1 VQLLHRASH
10 AGPNIGKLCQA
21 IHQRQGQVGVRR
33 ILGVLSLAKRFG
45 PVLVD
50 EACAAAL
57 ELGIQEYHFVRRY
70 LERQPSLPLTLH
82 QVDPLI
88 RELQQYRDVIQLR
101 LKESEP
107 T

>member
-1 VQLLHRASH
+1 M
-10 AGPNIGKLCQA
+10 
-21 IHQRQGQVGVRR
+21 RR
-33 ILGVLSLAKRFG
+33 ILGVLALAKRFG
-45 PVLVD
+45 PAVVE

-57 ELGIQEYHFVRRY
+57 ELGVHEYHFVRRY
-70 LERQPSLPLTLH
+70 LERQPALPLTLQ

>member
-1 VQLLHRASH
+1 M
-10 AGPNIGKLCQA
+10 
-21 IHQRQGQVGVRR
+21 GVRR

-45 PVLVD
+45 PVRVE
-50 EACAAAL
+50 EACTEAL
-57 ELGIQEYHFVRRY
+57 GLGVREYHFVRRY
-70 LERQPSLPLTLH
+70 LERQPELPLTLQ

-101 LKESEP
+101 LKESEA

>member
-1 VQLLHRASH
+1 M
-10 AGPNIGKLCQA
+10 
-21 IHQRQGQVGVRR
+21 GVRR
-33 ILGVLSLAKRFG
+33 MLGVLSLAKRFG
-45 PVLVD
+45 PVRVD

-57 ELGIQEYHFVRRY
+57 ELGVCEYHFVKRY
-70 LERQPSLPLTLH
+70 LERQPALPLTLH

-101 LKESEP
+101 LKESEA